1 MGLVRAVRCP
11 PDKSLVRIQA
21 RPQSIRSIIMITLK
35 ELNNEVED
43 IKNRNKRVEQDIR
56 WETREGVSYSIPV
69 NLNL

>member
-1 MGLVRAVRCP
+1 
-11 PDKSLVRIQA
+11 
-21 RPQSIRSIIMITLK
+21 MITLK
-35 ELNNEVED
+35 ELNNEVEN